1 MLLSLMLRNT
11 MLLLHYNNNN
21 NNNKKVFSL
30 YINNNE
36 LEVERGR

>member
-11 MLLLHYNNNN
+11 MLLLHYNNN